1 MADPAEKPDKPE
13 IPKKP
18 VEAEK
23 PINSLVEVVLLCGHE
38 HGGIKKNKGDK
49 ISVSPRQVAFLRKN
63 GVIA

>member
-1 MADPAEKPDKPE
+1 MAESQEKTEKPE

-23 PINSLVEVVLLCGHE
+23 PINASVEVVLLCSHE
-38 HGGIKKNKGDK
+38 HGGIKKMKGDK
-49 ISVSPRQVAFLRKN
+49 ISVSPRQVAFLRQN